1 MDVMDEDVM
10 GTSWVRESVLLAR
23 WYAAHPLGRLAVGG
37 RKFVCILLWWNRVDF
52 RVMMRKMP

>member
-1 MDVMDEDVM
+1 MDEDVM

-52 RVMMRKMP
+52 RGMMWKMP